1 MILEICVDGLDGVA
15 AAVAGGGDRLELCAA
30 LELGGLT
37 PSATL
42 LARAVATGLPVHAM
56 IRLRA
61 GGFVVGPA
69 ELDLM
74 VEDIRRARALG
85 AAGVVV
91 GALLPDDQLDEEA
104 LARMRD
110 AARDLVA
117 VLHRAIDLTPDP
129 VTATARAV
137 ALG

>member
-1 MILEICVDGLDGVA
+1 MGSTTEAGTDIGRRMILEICVDSLDGVA
-15 AAVAGGGDRLELCAA
+15 AAVSGGGDRLELCAA

-42 LARAVATGLPVHAM
+42 LARAVATGVPVHAM

-74 VEDIRRARALG
+74 VEDIRRASALG

-104 LARMRD
+104 LARMRV
-110 AARDLVA
+110 R
-117 VLHRAIDLTPDP
+117 HRTSWPCC
-129 VTATARAV
+129 TAPSI
-137 ALG
+137 